1 MVEALIGFMVSFYS
15 PNQARDMVARMS
27 QEKSD
32 GSLLYGAAQKYIA
45 PTIGLR
51 DTFLAKIKET
61 EIGLFSK
68 NREAAPRETGPLMG
82 PDNGENVAVVAS
94 RISDTIDKGN
104 AFLDSEEFS
113 DALEIYDDVIE
124 KFGETDVPEIALQVA
139 RAFTNKG
146 FTLTALHRPE
156 EALSVLDEIIKR
168 FGQTDY
174 PAVAG
179 AFANKGAA
187 LIAAGRPEEALSV
200 LDQTVQR
207 FDGTENPFVVQ
218 AVALALADRGI
229 ALSDLDRP
237 KEALDAFDETIRRFD
252 KEPRAASA
260 IALALTMKSSAA
272 TTRKPEAA
280 LAMLEDIIKQF
291 GTNDDSLVFRAVA
304 HAFTVRGSVHLAM
317 NRPEEGLKDFD
328 EAIARTKNEREPFV
342 VEALTMKSVALMAME
357 RPEEALQT
365 SEEAV
370 DWLSDESDNALFLAL
385 ALTAKGLAHAAT
397 DQTEE
402 GLSILDQAA
411 AKTVEESFGVFVG
424 VSKALALTLSGRLED
439 ALIIL
444 DETVASL
451 KIQESI
457 DAMPLV
463 TWALEVKG
471 VALIGL
477 DRSKEAQSAF
487 RQAVQMIDGWEE
499 THSQNCFSRA
509 LRERIPPLILEGAEF
524 QLKNRRYDAA
534 VNLATVALESANSS
548 IRIKGHGVRAIARCE
563 IGDQAS
569 WARDIADM
577 LALLPEINPL
587 PADCIGALGYL
598 SVRGDAATVIDLV
611 EASPSAEL
619 LLPLVTALRRELGQE
634 PRVAREVAEV
644 AQDIQCELSKW
655 RRKLSQADAA
665 GS

>member
-1 MVEALIGFMVSFYS
+1 M
-15 PNQARDMVARMS
+15 
-27 QEKSD
+27 
-32 GSLLYGAAQKYIA
+32 
-45 PTIGLR
+45 GLN
-51 DTFLAKIKET
+51 D
-61 EIGLFSK
+61 S
-68 NREAAPRETGPLMG
+68 
-82 PDNGENVAVVAS
+82 ENVAVVAS

-113 DALEIYDDVIE
+113 EALEIYDGVIDE
-124 KFGETDVPEIALQVA
+124 FDETDAPEIAPQIA
-139 RAFTNKG
+139 RAFVNKG

-156 EALSVLDEIIKR
+156 EALSVLDETIRR

-179 AFANKGAA
+179 AFMNKGAA

-200 LDQTVQR
+200 LDETVER
-207 FDGTENPFVVQ
+207 FGGNENPIVVQ
-218 AVALALADRGI
+218 ALARALAARGV
-229 ALSDLDRP
+229 AFNDLNRP
-237 KEALDAFDETIRRFD
+237 DEALNAFDETIRVFGAS
-252 KEPRAASA
+252 KEPRAAST
-260 IALALTMKSSAA
+260 IALALTMKSSTAI
-272 TTRKPEAA
+272 TMKPEAA

-370 DWLSDESDNALFLAL
+370 DLLSGDSDNALFLAL
-385 ALTAKGLAHAAT
+385 ALTAKGLAQAAT

-411 AKTVEESFGVFVG
+411 AKTVEEPFGVFVG
-424 VSKALALTLSGRLED
+424 VSKALALTLSGRPED

-451 KIQESI
+451 KIQESS
-457 DAMPLV
+457 DAMLLV
-463 TWALEVKG
+463 AWALEVKG

-487 RQAVQMIDGWEE
+487 RQAVQMIDGCEE

-569 WARDIADM
+569 WAHDITDM
-577 LALLPEINPL
+577 LALLPKIDPL

-619 LLPLVTALRRELGQE
+619 LLPLVTALRRGLGQE

-644 AQDIQCELSKW
+644 AEDIQRELSTW